1 MNDPEYMK
9 IPFKYFPSDII
20 EQYKI
25 QGKVHS
31 DGFIYVKIIKG
42 MYGLKQA
49 AILAYD
55 NLIKNLRKHHYRPIP
70 NTVGMW

>member
-9 IPFKYFPSDII
+9 IPFNYFPSDII
-20 EQYKI
+20 EHYQL

-31 DGFIYVKIIKG
+31 DVFIYIKIKKG

-55 NLIKNLRKHHYRPIP
+55 NLIDNLQKH
-70 NTVGMW
+70 